1 MTAQIG
7 MPTSHA
13 RTPAPRPLR
22 IGDRVRSLV
31 DDVNQVVGLEG
42 LVVNTAPPLYGQP
55 ARARVLWDNE
65 TASMANASTFEIIRE
80 TPA

>member
-22 IGDRVRSLV
+22 IGDKVRSLV
-31 DDVNQVVGLEG
+31 DDVNVHEGLVG

-55 ARARVLWDNE
+55 ALARVLWDND
-65 TASMANASTFEIIRE
+65 TVSIAAASTFEIIRE
-80 TPA
+80 MS